1 MANFSLMPSI
11 RLPEADRERGSAA
24 VEFVLVGTLVVL
36 IGLAVIQLV
45 LALHVRNTLTSSAFE
60 GAREGAR
67 ADQSLAQGEQ
77 RSLDM
82 AQAALGG
89 INVEAH
95 ASSERIDGTDVVI
108 MRLEAP
114 VPLVGLWGPG
124 VMTVEARAF
133 DEAPDG

>member
-1 MANFSLMPSI
+1 MPSI
-11 RLPEADRERGSAA
+11 LSPEADRERGSAA

-60 GAREGAR
+60 GARAAAQ
-67 ADQSLAQGEQ
+67 ADQSLAQGEK
-77 RSLDM
+77 RSIDM

-89 INVEAH
+89 IDVVAH
-95 ASSERIDGTDVVI
+95 ARSERVDGTDVVVVQ
-108 MRLEAP
+108 LEAP
-114 VPLVGLWGPG
+114 IPLVGLWGPG

-133 DEAPDG
+133 DEAPNG

>member
-1 MANFSLMPSI
+1 MQYLPSPGAE
-11 RLPEADRERGSAA
+11 RDRGSAP

-60 GAREGAR
+60 GARYAAQ
-67 ADQSLAQGEQ
+67 ADQNLDDGQQ

-82 AQAALGG
+82 TRAALGG
-89 INVEAH
+89 IDVVSTV
-95 ASSERIDGTDVVI
+95 SSERHDGLDVVVVT
-108 MRLEAP
+108 LEAP

-124 VMTVEARAF
+124 TMTVAARAF
-133 DEAPDG
+133 AEPADET